1 MPRITID
8 IEGFGVAASSQPEAG
23 AIVPNESQPGRGAI
37 APSPELLARA
47 QTGGALN
54 AGPAPSPPP
63 GPGSAP
69 TRFSPSETQIER
81 GGMSAGPALESVF
94 RHP

>member
-23 AIVPNESQPGRGAI
+23 TIALAPSQPGAI

-47 QTGGALN
+47 QAGGAIN

-69 TRFSPSETQIER
+69 TQFSPSQVQPER
-81 GGMSAGPALESVF
+81 GGMSAGPALEGVF